1 MTSLAPE
8 NEKQRATLLVTADD
22 STGAME
28 AGAGCADAGLTVDV
42 VPIGVASTVRP
53 SESNCVV
60 IDLRSRHASS
70 DEARRR
76 IMETTTVAHRVH
88 KIDSTLRGNWSAE
101 LAALVD
107 LGRRV
112 VLIPSHPRAGRICAG
127 GVVYVNG
134 VPVAESEVGND
145 PRLPVISSR
154 PSEAL
159 PSDELAGPEALAAW
173 LKASTSGVAIVDATT
188 LEDID
193 HLAAVALDTDGVV
206 LAGPAS
212 VVGAVARIWAPIG
225 ASVEFPD
232 PLLPG
237 PIVIVCASLHPAR
250 RAPIAKVAETTG
262 VEVVTSSEDR
272 GLASEDIAAEVAERA
287 HLIAA
292 RRHARTVILVGGD
305 TAEAFIGDSVVRIF
319 GSIDAGI
326 SLGDAVVRG
335 TKLRLAG
342 KPGGFGTANTLV
354 DLVTR

>member
-1 MTSLAPE
+1 MRT
-8 NEKQRATLLVTADD
+8 QRASLLVTADD

-53 SESNCVV
+53 SECNCVV

-76 IMETTTVAHRVH
+76 IVETTTVAHRVH

-101 LAALVD
+101 LAALVAA
-107 LGRRV
+107 GRRV

-134 VPVAESEVGND
+134 VPVADSEIAND
-145 PRLPVISSR
+145 PRLPVYSSR
-154 PSEAL
+154 PSETL
-159 PSDELAGPEALAAW
+159 PGIELAGPDALTAW
-173 LKASTSGVAIVDATT
+173 LMSSSSGVAIVDAAT
-188 LEDID
+188 LDDID
-193 HLAAVALDTDGVV
+193 CLAAIALDADGVV

-212 VVGAVARIWAPIG
+212 VVEAVARIWAPIG
-225 ASVEFPD
+225 ASVELPD

-237 PIVIVCASLHPAR
+237 PIVVVCASLHPVSR
-250 RAPIAKVAETTG
+250 VQIAKVAGTG
-262 VEVVTSSEDR
+262 VEVVTSSEER
-272 GLASEDIAAEVAERA
+272 GQASEDIAIEVAERA
-287 HLIAA
+287 HQIVA
-292 RRHARTVILVGGD
+292 RRQAHSVILVGGD
-305 TAEAFIGDSVVRIF
+305 TAEAFIGDNVVRVF

-326 SLGDAVVRG
+326 SLGDAEVRG

-342 KPGGFGTANTLV
+342 KPGGFGSANTLV